1 MQCSV
6 IGNRSRGST
15 QSFMN
20 LLTTACVRR
29 LLAAALLSASVLVPS
44 LAVAQPV
51 TVDGK
56 VKISSNENVWGFSP
70 KALARLQAE
79 LATGNYYN
87 RDEIAEFIKL
97 CAAHNGVKENYI
109 MATAGSGPLLSL
121 AALAYAQP
129 GKNVVTTA
137 MGYTSL
143 VNRFEARGGDVKFAP
158 LGADMGYDFKAL
170 AREIDDNTVIVY
182 ICNPNNPTGTLA
194 DPAELRR
201 FILSVP
207 AHILVFVDEAY
218 LEIADTGLKPNTMI
232 PLVNVRK
239 NMLVTRTF
247 SKGHGM
253 AGLRFGYGVGHPEV
267 LDRLGE
273 YSTSGPSFLAAIA
286 AQEALK
292 DEAFLEQNR
301 KNYSEVRKYVC
312 AELTRMGIEYAKD
325 PQGAFIYF
333 HAGIPGAE
341 LNAKMREANILIGN
355 TRESGVPEGTYQNW
369 CRVSIGTKEQM
380 DVFLGEL
387 SRILGKT

>member
-1 MQCSV
+1 
-6 IGNRSRGST
+6 
-15 QSFMN
+15 MN
-20 LLTTACVRR
+20 HHTSARVRR
-29 LLAAALLSASVLVPS
+29 LLSVALLSASVLAPS
-44 LAVAQPV
+44 SLPGQAI

-70 KALARLQAE
+70 KALARLQSE

-97 CAAHNGVKENYI
+97 CASYNGVKENYI

-121 AALAYAQP
+121 AALAYAKP

-143 VNRFEARGGDVKFAP
+143 VNRFEERGGNVKFAP
-158 LGADMGYDFKAL
+158 IGPDMGYDFKAL
-170 AREIDDNTVIVY
+170 AREIDADTVIVY

-194 DPAELRR
+194 DPAELRK

-207 AHILVFVDEAY
+207 PQVLVFVDEAY
-218 LEIADTGLKPNTMI
+218 LEIADAGLKPNTMV

-267 LDRLGE
+267 LDKLSE

-292 DEAFLEQNR
+292 DEAFLEANR

-312 AELTRMGIEYAKD
+312 AEFTKMGIEYAKD

-341 LNAKMREANILIGN
+341 LNAKMREANILIGS
-355 TRESGVPEGTYQNW
+355 TRESGVPEGTYKNW

-380 DVFLGEL
+380 DLFLGEL
-387 SRILGKT
+387 ARILGKT

>member
-1 MQCSV
+1 MNIV
-6 IGNRSRGST
+6 RSA
-15 QSFMN
+15 
-20 LLTTACVRR
+20 LVRR
-29 LLAAALLSASVLVPS
+29 LACAALLSAFTCSATFVS
-44 LAVAQPV
+44 AQPI
-51 TVDGK
+51 TIDGK

-70 KALARLQAE
+70 KALERLQAE
-79 LATGNYYN
+79 LSTGNYYN

-97 CAAHNGVKENYI
+97 CAAYNGVKENYI

-121 AALAYAQP
+121 TALAYAKP

-143 VNRFEARGGDVKFAP
+143 VNRFKERGGDVKFAP

-170 AREIDDNTVIVY
+170 AREIDENTVIVY

-201 FILSVP
+201 FILSVRQD
-207 AHILVFVDEAY
+207 ILVFVDEAY
-218 LEIADTGLKPNTMI
+218 LEIADTGLKANTMVQ
-232 PLVNVRK
+232 LANVRK
-239 NMLVTRTF
+239 NILVTRTF

-267 LDRLGE
+267 LDKLGE

-292 DEAFLEQNR
+292 DEAHLEMNR
-301 KNYSEVRKYVC
+301 RNYSDVRKYVC
-312 AELTRMGIEYAKD
+312 GELTKIGIEYAKD

-333 HAGIPGAE
+333 HAGIPGSE
-341 LNAKMREANILIGN
+341 LNAKMRTANIQIGN
-355 TRESGVPEGTYQNW
+355 TRESGVPEGTYGNW

-380 DVFLGEL
+380 DLFLGEL
-387 SRILGKT
+387 AKILGKT